1 MSRRQSWSP
10 LTKSAFSGNRPSGV
24 GDLSVETHGIAPI
37 PEEQRYGTP
46 RRLFTV
52 WFAPQ
57 VNMAGIFT
65 GALAI
70 VLGLGF
76 WLGLLAM
83 MIGTVLGVL
92 LVAYLSTW
100 GPRTGAGQLPNAR
113 MAFGGGVVL
122 PAVLQWLSSIA
133 WTALVGLFG
142 GEALAVLLG
151 MPFWIAVLIVL
162 GVQGAVGFFGY
173 ELIHRLQV
181 VLTGIAVRDVR
192 DVRGETR
199 WRAPDCDA
207 EDGARR

>member
-37 PEEQRYGTP
+37 TEEQRYGTP

-76 WLGLLAM
+76 WLG
-83 MIGTVLGVL
+83 
-92 LVAYLSTW
+92 
-100 GPRTGAGQLPNAR
+100 
-113 MAFGGGVVL
+113 
-122 PAVLQWLSSIA
+122 
-133 WTALVGLFG
+133 
-142 GEALAVLLG
+142 
-151 MPFWIAVLIVL
+151 
-162 GVQGAVGFFGY
+162 
-173 ELIHRLQV
+173 
-181 VLTGIAVRDVR
+181 
-192 DVRGETR
+192 
-199 WRAPDCDA
+199 
-207 EDGARR
+207 

>member
-1 MSRRQSWSP
+1 MSQGRSWSP
-10 LTKSAFSGNRPSGV
+10 LTKSAFSGNRPSRA
-24 GDLSVETHGIAPI
+24 GDLSVETQGIAPI

-46 RRLFTV
+46 GRLFTV

-57 VNMAGIFT
+57 VNMAGVFT

-70 VLGLGF
+70 VLGLGL

-83 MIGTVLGVL
+83 MIGTVLGAL

-133 WTALVGLFG
+133 WTALVGLSAG
-142 GEALAVLLG
+142 
-151 MPFWIAVLIVL
+151 
-162 GVQGAVGFFGY
+162 
-173 ELIHRLQV
+173 R
-181 VLTGIAVRDVR
+181 
-192 DVRGETR
+192 R
-199 WRAPDCDA
+199 WRCCSACRSGSPC
-207 EDGARR
+207 